1 MKVFFIAAIQ
11 GKDNYEDNYKFIVD
25 KIEDLGHTV
34 VFDDYLFDVSN
45 DDLSKMDGSKELFAM
60 HQKIIDGIKKSDIVV
75 AELSE
80 QRISLGY
87 FISLAL
93 DLSKPTI
100 ALYKGNEKSHLLSTL
115 ELDEKFVSFGYT
127 SNEDIDKE
135 LPILLE
141 FSSEQ
146 QDTRFNFFISPKH
159 QNFLDW
165 VSKTKKIPR
174 SVYLRK
180 LIEEQMLKE
189 VDYK

>member
-25 KIEDLGHTV
+25 KIEALGHAV

-45 DDLSKMDGSKELFAM
+45 DELSKMDGSKELFEM
-60 HQKIIDGIKKSDIVV
+60 HQKIINGIKKADIVV

-87 FISLAL
+87 FISMAL

-115 ELDEKFVSFGYT
+115 ELDEKFVSFGYS
-127 SNEDIDKE
+127 SNEDISRE
-135 LPILLE
+135 LPMLLE

-165 VSKTKKIPR
+165 ISKTKKIPR

-180 LIEEQMLKE
+180 LIEEEMSKE
-189 VDYK
+189 VSYK